1 MLIGVPKEIKNH
13 EYRVGVTPA
22 GAAELIHNGHS
33 VLVQDQAGTAIGYDN
48 DQYEAAGASIA
59 ASAEEVY
66 EKAEMIVKVKEPQPN
81 ECEMLSKGQVIFCYL
96 HLAPDPKQTDLLQ
109 KSGCTAIAF
118 ETVTAKDGTLPL
130 LAPMSEVAGRMAVQ
144 AGAHALE
151 IAQGG
156 RGVLLPGVTGVPQ
169 GRVTIIGGGVVGI
182 NAAKVAAGMG
192 AKVTVLDR
200 SINRLAYLDDIFG
213 SRITTMYSNQQSLE
227 KAVTEADMVIGAV
240 LVPGASAP
248 KLVTKDHLAQM
259 ERGAV
264 LVDVAIDQGG
274 CFETSK
280 PTTHQDPI
288 YEVDGIVHYCVANI
302 PGAVA
307 RTSTQALENATLRYT
322 VQLANKGYKQAL
334 SEDVHFRNGLNV
346 HEGQITY
353 QAVAEALNKP
363 YVSAESILG
372 LQSAAA

>member
-1 MLIGVPKEIKNH
+1 
-13 EYRVGVTPA
+13 
-22 GAAELIHNGHS
+22 
-33 VLVQDQAGTAIGYDN
+33 
-48 DQYEAAGASIA
+48 
-59 ASAEEVY
+59 
-66 EKAEMIVKVKEPQPN
+66 
-81 ECEMLSKGQVIFCYL
+81 MLSKGQVIFCYL